1 MTPCRTVVPLGRFS
15 PLIRIDSVRRDGV
28 LTIRLSGELDCATE
42 AAARRALIDS
52 LAAHRP
58 AKLIIDLAGLDFCD
72 CAGARVLQ
80 ELRYAAA
87 RHDLPCVFANPR
99 SQVGWLLR
107 VVGTAQLLA
116 IDADGSSDTSAPP
129 SRGD

>member
-1 MTPCRTVVPLGRFS
+1 MTPMRTAVPLGRLS
-15 PLIRIDSVRRDGV
+15 PLIHIDSVRRDGV

-42 AAARRALIDS
+42 AATRRALIDC
-52 LAAHRP
+52 LAARRP
-58 AKLIIDLAGLDFCD
+58 TELIIDLAQLGFCD

-80 ELRYAAA
+80 ELQHAAEG
-87 RHDLPCVFANPR
+87 HDVPCVFTNPQ

-107 VVGTAQLLA
+107 IVGMAELLA